1 MNDSHLIKFY
11 VVAAAL
17 AGSITSLA
25 FMQWKQMSWGEI
37 LFTVFVGFGFAIFFV
52 PWIAA
57 DIAGLDIERVRV
69 LCGAVYAGGT
79 GANMLIPLLL
89 KRGKK
94 YVEGDGA

>member
-1 MNDSHLIKFY
+1 MNDSHFVKLY
-11 VVAAAL
+11 VLAAAL
-17 AGSITSLA
+17 AGAITSLA
-25 FMQWKQMSWGEI
+25 FMQWKQMAWSEI
-37 LFTVFVGFGFAIFFV
+37 AFTVFVGFAFAVFFV

-57 DIAGLDIERVRV
+57 DIAGLDIERTRV

-94 YVEGDGA
+94 YVEGSGS